1 MTLQTQHS
9 SIGVPMMIL
18 SKQSLRLL
26 LTLPL
31 VAALVVVVNAERTCS
46 ADDQTCKST
55 EEPFCGVYMAPS
67 TIGVANMGIYTNM
80 DLNKGDV
87 VNFPEIA
94 VPLLF
99 RDWGYHGPNPDG
111 TLWDRYI
118 WDGPVAAI
126 EPRTNDLDRNECG
139 AVFIPGV
146 GCTVN
151 SRLEMNNIYSTH
163 GSIYDTAGLHRSRDP
178 GAGAFTPYHSS
189 QTTARFALKAGN
201 ELFASYGDVWI
212 PEIPGAIITFDEN
225 MDNADEFLDEYAKFV
240 EGKKKQGL
248 TPDMAE
254 ALWNLTAKEFPYGS
268 KILGALPQH
277 PWSVVEKELETKTEE
292 STTRHFVRQIGVRTP
307 EWLKENGFCQDHI
320 RPGRSTIAQAG
331 RGAFASRFL
340 PKGTAVG
347 YSPLVHIG
355 NAREILL
362 INYTVPGSSET
373 YTQEDLIINYSFGH
387 KNSTIV
393 LTPYGAMVLYINHHR
408 ERANVKIQWPDKELI
423 AHKPEWL
430 SENIEF
436 LSNVHEKIGLSFNY
450 VALRDLEEGE
460 ELFID
465 YGDEWIAAWEAHV
478 AQWQPKP
485 DSEKYVHATEWPE
498 RHLRTRVELDT
509 NPYPKNLATLCIP
522 SYKSD
527 GNGGF
532 TFIPILRKGFNRVYC
547 DVVERE
553 AMPGNNRFKYTV
565 IMHLGHGPV
574 TVTNVTQEAIQLV
587 DRIKSAD
594 WHLEGAFRHTMM
606 IPDDIFPESWKNRI

>member
-1 MTLQTQHS
+1 
-9 SIGVPMMIL
+9 MMIS
-18 SKQSLRLL
+18 SKQSLCLL

-31 VAALVVVVNAERTCS
+31 VVVANAERTCS
-46 ADDQTCKST
+46 EDDQTCKSA

-67 TIGVANMGIYTNM
+67 TIGVANMGIYTNV
-80 DLNKGDV
+80 DLSKGDV

-99 RDWGYHGPNPDG
+99 RDWGYHGDNPDG

-126 EPRTNDLDRNECG
+126 EPRSNDLDRNECG

-163 GSIYDTAGLHRSRDP
+163 GSVYDTAGLHRSKDP

-189 QTTARFALKAGN
+189 QTTAKFALKAGN
-201 ELFASYGDVWI
+201 ELFASYGDHWI
-212 PEIPGAIITFDEN
+212 PWIPGAIITFNDN

-240 EGKKKQGL
+240 EGKKRQGL

-254 ALWNLTAKEFPYGS
+254 ALWNLTAKEFPYAS
-268 KILGALPQH
+268 KVLGALPQH
-277 PWSVVEKELETKTEE
+277 PWTTVEQELETKTEE

-331 RGAFASRFL
+331 RGAFANRFL

-362 INYTVPGSSET
+362 INYTVPGTTET

-387 KNSTIV
+387 KNSTVV

-408 ERANVKIQWPDKELI
+408 ERANVKVQWPDKELI

-460 ELFID
+460 ELFMD

-485 DSEKYVHATEWPE
+485 GSENYAHATEWQE
-498 RHLRTRVELDT
+498 THLRTRDELT
-509 NPYPKNLATLCIP
+509 SNPYPKNLATLCIP

-527 GNGGF
+527 GHGGF
-532 TFIPILRKGFNRVYC
+532 TFIPILRKGFDRVYC
-547 DVVERE
+547 DVLARE

-565 IMHLGHGPV
+565 TMHLGHGPV
-574 TVTNVTQEAIQLV
+574 TITSVTQEGIQLV

-594 WHLEGAFRHTMM
+594 WHLQGAFRHTMM
-606 IPDDIFPESWKNRI
+606 IPDDVFPDSWKNRM